1 MNNTKWIL
9 LAEDNPKDAD
19 LAIRALRTDGSPAE
33 VILAR
38 DGAEVLD
45 CLYRRGGFQGR
56 NHGPPALVLLD
67 LKMPKVNGLEVLR
80 QVKADDRLKVIPV
93 VVFTSSFEESDLAR
107 TYRLGANAF
116 VVKPVDFTQFVSTLN
131 GLKKLLAEPQ

>member
-1 MNNTKWIL
+1 
-9 LAEDNPKDAD
+9 
-19 LAIRALRTDGSPAE
+19 
-33 VILAR
+33 
-38 DGAEVLD
+38 
-45 CLYRRGGFQGR
+45 
-56 NHGPPALVLLD
+56 
-67 LKMPKVNGLEVLR
+67 MPKVNGLEVLR

-131 GLKKLLAEPQ
+131 GLKSFWLNLNEPPPEDLSPNVSHTRERALALEAVSRRLLPAGADRLPRATKSTFCCSRTMPSMPN